1 MRVFEVMTPHVDTVP
16 PTMSAGDAWA
26 LMRQR
31 HIRHLIVTT
40 GREVVG
46 ILSER
51 DAGGR
56 AGSAIRAQRTVADLM
71 TAPVATVGPNDTI
84 RSVANL
90 MRGRIIGCV
99 PVVERGRL
107 VGIVTLSDLLDLL
120 GRGIDRPAKPE
131 RPIAT
136 HRVAHGKRGAAPAGW

>member
-26 LMRQR
+26 LMLQR
-31 HIRHLIVTT
+31 HIRHLIVTS

-56 AGSAIRAQRTVADLM
+56 AGSAIRAQLTVEDLM
-71 TAPVATVGPNDTI
+71 TAPVVTVGPNDTI
-84 RSVANL
+84 SSVANL

-107 VGIVTLSDLLDLL
+107 MGIVTMSDLLDVL
-120 GRGIDRPAKPE
+120 GRTTERQAKPH

-136 HRVAHGKRGAAPAGW
+136 PPVTHGKRGSAMLGW